1 MLEKDIL
8 IELREKLPKHHNKA
22 IKAKYL
28 ELFEEEVSRQSI
40 WRFFNGDG
48 YTEKLH
54 KAILTVLEIQQSLIH
69 QTKEAI
75 NA

>member
-1 MLEKDIL
+1 MLDKTTLDGL
-8 IELREKLPKHHNKA
+8 KSKMPKQHNTP
-22 IKAKYL
+22 IRSEYFR
-28 ELFEEEVSRQSI
+28 LFNEETNRQSI

-54 KAILTVLEIQQSLIH
+54 KAVLSVAEMQQSLIK
-69 QTKEAI
+69 QTEDLI